1 MAKHDK
7 GKSNSVEAK
16 LLALRILEEAA
27 YGIITEMVV
36 YWLTK

>member
-7 GKSNSVEAK
+7 EKSNSGEAK
-16 LLALRILEEAA
+16 LIALRILEGAA
-27 YGIITEMVV
+27 SGIISGLVV

>member
-7 GKSNSVEAK
+7 EKSSPDEAK
-16 LLALRILEEAA
+16 LIALRILEGAA
-27 YGIITEMVV
+27 SGIISGLVV